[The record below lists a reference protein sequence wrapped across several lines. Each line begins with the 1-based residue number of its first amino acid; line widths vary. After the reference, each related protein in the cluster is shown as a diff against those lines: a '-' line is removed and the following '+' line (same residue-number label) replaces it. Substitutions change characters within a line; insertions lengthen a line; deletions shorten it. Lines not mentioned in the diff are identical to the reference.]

1 MNTYCFGSTWK
12 KRSRKKIF
20 VAICIPI
27 PTTYLFLVPGNELSR
42 VVFGLQFIVYLYP
55 EEPRMTKSLI
65 GSYSIISNA

>member
-1 MNTYCFGSTWK
+1 MNTYCFGSKWK
-12 KRSRKKIF
+12 KRSLKKSLSPF
-20 VAICIPI
+20 VFQY
-27 PTTYLFLVPGNELSR
+27 PTTYMFLVRGNEFSR